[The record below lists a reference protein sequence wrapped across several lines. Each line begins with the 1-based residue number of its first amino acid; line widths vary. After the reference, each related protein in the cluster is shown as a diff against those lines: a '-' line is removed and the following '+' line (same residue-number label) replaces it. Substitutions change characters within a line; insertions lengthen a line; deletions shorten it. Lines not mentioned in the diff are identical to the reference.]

1 MFRIACLVIGYFIG
15 CIQTAYFV
23 GKAYHVDI
31 SKVGSGN
38 LGTTNTV
45 RALGAKVGL
54 FTFWCDVAKSLV
66 AFLIC
71 KAIFKADPIV
81 AGFYGSAGAILGH
94 DFPFFHKFKGCHMA
108 VPCTYYI
115 YYCTSYIAFG
125 LCFGYIIDI
134 VCTYTDIFTYLGLPF
149 RSDMGDD
156 STYVSGNIPAQS
168 EHKTSVERN

>member
-66 AFLIC
+66 AFLI
-71 KAIFKADPIV
+71 KP
-81 AGFYGSAGAILGH
+81 SAS
-94 DFPFFHKFKGCHMA
+94 K
-108 VPCTYYI
+108 
-115 YYCTSYIAFG
+115 S
-125 LCFGYIIDI
+125 
-134 VCTYTDIFTYLGLPF
+134 
-149 RSDMGDD
+149 S
-156 STYVSGNIPAQS
+156 S
-168 EHKTSVERN
+168 SVRVVI